1 LKIKEYFKKCR
12 KEENGNVIVIV
23 AMLMT
28 VIMGFSAFAID
39 LGMNYN
45 ESSIMQKGLDSIAL
59 AAVRELPA
67 DNISSPKWNNA
78 VNAAIKYA
86 ELNNIE
92 DITESSLTPLY
103 EDGKIT
109 GLTVRG
115 SNEITYNFIKIF
127 GINKGT
133 VNKKATA
140 KLLKV
145 SGVSGLL
152 PLALPKAVMD
162 KIIDE
167 GLMGQNIT
175 LKLGPEKVDGIDE
188 DDMRDDFEQEFDLA
202 GNEGWRGAINF
213 VSITNI
219 NNTLPGGDYKS
230 AMESGGF
237 NHIVNIGDP
246 VTTNS
251 GTMPVLVEGK
261 IVIGQNATIPVLQKD
276 VNGVLRIVGF
286 VTFKITNLE
295 GNNGNQKK
303 VSIVTSSY
311 VSNYI
316 TAGDTEAGIITND
329 YGVRAAKLVDY

>member
-1 LKIKEYFKKCR
+1 MKIKEYLRKFKN
-12 KEENGNVIVIV
+12 EENGNVIIIV
-23 AMLMT
+23 ALLMT
-28 VIMGFSAFAID
+28 IIMGFSAFAID
-39 LGMNYN
+39 LGIKYN
-45 ESSIMQKGLDSIAL
+45 ETSLMQKGLDSIAL

-67 DNISSPKWNNA
+67 DNTSSPRWNNA

-86 ELNNIE
+86 ELNDIK
-92 DITESSLTPLY
+92 DITESSLAPVY
-103 EDGKIT
+103 EDGKII
-109 GLTVRG
+109 GLTVGG
-115 SNEITYNFIKIF
+115 SNEFSYYFVRIF
-127 GINKGT
+127 GINKGS

-145 SGVSGLL
+145 SGVTGLL

-162 KIIDE
+162 KVIDE

-175 LKLGPEKVDGIDE
+175 LKLGPEKVDGVGE
-188 DDMRDDFEQEFDLA
+188 DDMRDDFEDEFDLA

-213 VSITNI
+213 VSNTNF

-230 AMESGGF
+230 SMESGGF

-261 IVIGQNATIPVLQKD
+261 IVVGQNATIPVIQKD
-276 VNGVLRIVGF
+276 ANGVLRIVGF

-295 GNNGNQKK
+295 GNNQNQKK
-303 VSIVTSSY
+303 ISIVTSSY

-316 TAGDTEAGIITND
+316 TAGDTETGVIMND

>member
-1 LKIKEYFKKCR
+1 MKIKGYFKKTGN
-12 KEENGNVIVIV
+12 EEKGNVIVIV
-23 AMLMT
+23 AMFMT
-28 VIMGFSAFAID
+28 ILMGFSAFAID
-39 LGMNYN
+39 LGIKYN
-45 ESSIMQKGLDSIAL
+45 ETSIMQKGLDSIAL

-86 ELNNIE
+86 ELNNVE
-92 DITESSLTPLY
+92 DITESSLTPIY
-103 EDGKIT
+103 EDGKII
-109 GLTVRG
+109 GLTVSG
-115 SNEITYNFIKIF
+115 NNEFTYYFARIF
-127 GINKGT
+127 GINKGA

-145 SGVSGLL
+145 SGVTGLL

-175 LKLGPEKVDGIDE
+175 LKLGPEKVDGVDE
-188 DDMRDDFEQEFDLA
+188 DDMRDDFEDEFDLA

-213 VSITNI
+213 VSITNL
-219 NNTLPGGDYKS
+219 NSTLPGGDYKS

-237 NHIVNIGDP
+237 NHIINIGDP
-246 VTTNS
+246 VITNS

-261 IVIGQNATIPVLQKD
+261 IVIGQDATIPVIQKD
-276 VNGVLRIVGF
+276 AHGVLRIVGF

-295 GNNGNQKK
+295 GNIQNQKK
-303 VSIVTSSY
+303 ISIVTSSY

-316 TAGDTEAGIITND
+316 TAGDTETGVIMND

>member
-1 LKIKEYFKKCR
+1 MKIEKHLTKLKN
-12 KEENGNVIVIV
+12 EEKGNVVVIV
-23 AMLMT
+23 AMLM
-28 VIMGFSAFAID
+28 VIIMGFSAFAID
-39 LGMNYN
+39 LGIRYN
-45 ESSIMQKGLDSIAL
+45 ETSIMQKGLDSIAL

-67 DNISSPKWNNA
+67 ENTSSPKWNNA

-86 ELNNIE
+86 ELNSIE
-92 DITESSLTPLY
+92 DITESCITPIY

-109 GLTVRG
+109 GITVEG
-115 SNEITYNFIKIF
+115 SNEITYYFARIF
-127 GINKGT
+127 GVSKGS

-145 SGVSGLL
+145 SGVTGLL

-167 GLMGQNIT
+167 GLMGQNLT
-175 LKLGPEKVDGIDE
+175 LKLGPQKLDGIDE
-188 DDMRDDFEQEFDLA
+188 DDMRHDFEEEFDLA

-213 VSITNI
+213 VNFTNL
-219 NNTLPGGDYKS
+219 NNALPGGDYKS

-237 NHIVNIGDP
+237 DSIVNIGDP

-261 IVIGQNATIPVLQKD
+261 IVVGQNATIPVIHKD
-276 VNGVLRIVGF
+276 AHGVLRIVGF
-286 VTFKITNLE
+286 VTFKITGLE
-295 GNNGNQKK
+295 GNNQNQKK
-303 VSIVTSSY
+303 ISIVTSSY

-316 TAGDTEAGIITND
+316 TAGDTETGVITND

>member
-1 LKIKEYFKKCR
+1 
-12 KEENGNVIVIV
+12 
-23 AMLMT
+23 
-28 VIMGFSAFAID
+28 
-39 LGMNYN
+39 
-45 ESSIMQKGLDSIAL
+45 MQKGLDSIAL

-78 VNAAIKYA
+78 VKAAIKYA

-92 DITESSLTPLY
+92 NITESSLTPLY

-109 GLTVRG
+109 GLTVIG
-115 SNEITYNFIKIF
+115 SNEITYNFARIF
-127 GINKGT
+127 GVNKGLI
-133 VNKKATA
+133 NKKATA

-145 SGVSGLL
+145 SGVTGLL

-162 KIIDE
+162 KILDE

-175 LKLGPEKVDGIDE
+175 LKLGPEKVDGIGE
-188 DDMRDDFEQEFDLA
+188 DDMRDDFEQEFDIS

-213 VSITNI
+213 VSITNL

-237 NHIVNIGDP
+237 NYIVNIGDP
-246 VTTNS
+246 VSTNS

-261 IVIGQNATIPVLQKD
+261 IVIGQNATIPVIQKD
-276 VNGVLRIVGF
+276 VNGVLRVVGF

-295 GNNGNQKK
+295 GNNESQKK
-303 VSIVTSSY
+303 ISILTSSY